1 MTQKWTGEQKH
12 FIVVLYSP
20 NGVSL
25 EAVGAPGEEL
35 PDAVQVAAARGQMQ
49 RRAPGESA
57 GARAQVKYMTK
68 FPQKARFFF
77 PLFFT

>member
-1 MTQKWTGEQKH
+1 MADSGVE
-12 FIVVLYSP
+12 VLRKEEEEEEERDARSP

-57 GARAQVKYMTK
+57 GARARLESNV
-68 FPQKARFFF
+68 
-77 PLFFT
+77 

>member
-1 MTQKWTGEQKH
+1 MVLQKEEEKKGDAG
-12 FIVVLYSP
+12 SP
-20 NGVSL
+20 DGVSL

-57 GARAQVKYMTK
+57 GARARLESNV
-68 FPQKARFFF
+68 
-77 PLFFT
+77 